1 MIKML
6 KITFLEAPFLKTFM
20 GANPLA
26 SQYRAPQKTILER
39 SKCPYRSRSATE
51 YTISKCKA
59 SNLIRQLLTDLI
71 QPLVMPIEYVNNRG
85 LSIGSV
91 EDFEPAFLL

>member
-1 MIKML
+1 
-6 KITFLEAPFLKTFM
+6 M
-20 GANPLA
+20 GANPLV
-26 SQYRAPQKTILER
+26 SQYRAPQKTILEQ
-39 SKCPYRSRSATE
+39 SKWWDLRRITNTLFPVPYRSRSATE
-51 YTISKCKA
+51 YTRSKFKA
-59 SNLIRQLLTDLI
+59 SNIIRQLLTDLI